1 MVLGAEFF
9 ATEGFRRY
17 LEFEDFFV
25 FRNFFAET
33 FFGIFRAAL
42 GFVFFAIAILLDI

>member
-9 ATEGFRRY
+9 ATEDFRRFF
-17 LEFEDFFV
+17 EFEDFFV